1 MKKILV
7 TLIITPLVLT
17 SCFYNREATEEK
29 KSPTTTT
36 TSGAMTEKP
45 LVQKEIVS
53 SGDTISV
60 DYVGKLEDGTIF
72 DSSVKEE
79 AKKMANYSSGR
90 TYQPLSFTVGAGQM
104 IKGFDAGVVGMKL
117 GEKKTLVIAPID
129 AYGEAYKEQEVPAKY
144 FQDVFTEAV
153 PAENFR
159 DTITQTV
166 ALSALGAKG
175 EGLKVGETI
184 EAGPTKAKV
193 IAIKGDNVTLD
204 IENTQNPF
212 YGKKLKVGLK
222 TTSEGNTITIKKITD
237 TEITLSILNKA
248 NPFYGKKIKE
258 GMEGEMPNGGKMKIT
273 KITGDTITIG
283 IPNTHELAGK
293 TLIFDVEIKSIK

>member
-36 TSGAMTEKP
+36 ASGAITEKP

-72 DSSVKEE
+72 DSSIKEE

-90 TYQPLSFTVGAGQM
+90 TYQPLSFTVGAGQI

-117 GEKKTLVIAPID
+117 GEKKILVIAPID

-212 YGKKLKVGLK
+212 YGKKLQVGLK

-248 NPFYGKKIKE
+248 NPFYEKKIKE
-258 GMEGEMPNGGKMKIT
+258 GMEGEMPNGGKMKIM
-273 KITGDTITIG
+273 KITTNTITIG
-283 IPNTHELAGK
+283 IPNTHKLAGK